1 MKIYRIA
8 LLGGDG
14 IGPEVI
20 HATRRV
26 LEALPLRW
34 EWLEGE
40 IGWGAY
46 QRWGDPLPSETL
58 TLIRQ
63 AEATLFGAV
72 TTPPDV
78 PNYRS
83 PVLRMR
89 QELDLFANLRPCR
102 SIPHPISRP
111 DVHLLVV
118 RENTEDLYV
127 GRERLEENG
136 ETAVAEMVIT
146 RRASARIMRI
156 ACEQARQ
163 RGLPRVT
170 IVHKA
175 NVLRQTSGLFRR
187 VALEVGAEYPDLQV
201 DEMLVDTCAM
211 ELIRAPQS
219 FGVIVTTNLFGDIL
233 SDEASMLVGG
243 LGLACSANIGEHTA
257 VFEPVHGSAP
267 TLAGKNLANPLAAIG
282 SAAMMLDYL
291 GEDRW
296 ARCVES
302 VIHRVIADRQ
312 VTPDLGGTLG
322 TQDVAEA
329 VIRYLQYVE
338 EVEP

>member
-1 MKIYRIA
+1 MKTYRIA

-20 HATRRV
+20 RAARRV
-26 LEALPLRW
+26 LEVLPIGW

-40 IGWGAY
+40 IGWQAY
-46 QRWGDPLPSETL
+46 QQWGDPLPAETL
-58 TLIRQ
+58 NTIRR
-63 AEATLFGAV
+63 ADAALFGAV

-83 PVLRMR
+83 PVLRLR

-111 DVHLLVV
+111 DVDLLVV

-127 GRERLEENG
+127 GRERVEEDG
-136 ETAVAEMVIT
+136 EMAVAEMVIT

-163 RGLPRVT
+163 RNLRRVT
-170 IVHKA
+170 VVHKA

-187 VALEVGAEYPDLQV
+187 VALEVGRAYPDLQV

-243 LGLACSANIGEHTA
+243 LGVACSANMGEQTA

-267 TLAGKNLANPLAAIG
+267 VLAGKDQANPLAAIG
-282 SAAMMLDYL
+282 SAAMMLEYL
-291 GEDRW
+291 GEGML
-296 ARCVES
+296 ARRLEKA
-302 VIHRVIADRQ
+302 INRVIAARQ

-322 TQDVAEA
+322 TQAVAEA
-329 VIRYLQYVE
+329 VIQQLLLEE
-338 EVEP
+338 EVQE

>member
-1 MKIYRIA
+1 MKTYRIA

-14 IGPEVI
+14 IGPEVLG
-20 HATRRV
+20 AARQV

-46 QRWGDPLPSETL
+46 QHCGDPLPPDTL

-63 AEATLFGAV
+63 ADATLFGAV

-83 PVLRMR
+83 PVLRLR
-89 QELDLFANLRPCR
+89 QELNLYANLRPCR

-111 DVHLLVV
+111 GINLLIV

-127 GRERLEENG
+127 GREHLEENG

-156 ACEQARQ
+156 ACEQACQ
-163 RGLPRVT
+163 RGLQRVT

-187 VALEVGAEYPDLQV
+187 VALEVGAEYPHLQV

-233 SDEASMLVGG
+233 SDEAAMLVGG

-267 TLAGKNLANPLAAIG
+267 ALAGKNLANPLAAIG
-282 SAAMMLDYL
+282 SAGMMLEYL
-291 GEDRW
+291 GEGGW
-296 ARCVES
+296 AQRVQS
-302 VIHRVIADRQ
+302 AMQRVIANRQ
-312 VTPDLGGTLG
+312 VTPDLDGTLG
-322 TQDVAEA
+322 TQAVAEA
-329 VIRYLQYVE
+329 VIEQLQHEE
-338 EVEP
+338 EVM